1 MIVKFP
7 VASLRRALLA
17 LALGACTGMASAA
30 STFHVELDTSSIAS
44 TGWIDLQFNPGD
56 PSSPL
61 AQASLTGFTG
71 FGDPASAQ
79 VNGNVGGSLAG
90 GYTFVN
96 NDPGGLNEL
105 FHAVDFGG
113 KIGFDVTF
121 SGAADPGAAFGSAF
135 SVALYNQAQTALLGT
150 NDPTGTLVLLN
161 WTPAG
166 TVVPTML
173 SNTIGTSVSAVSAV
187 PETQTWLM
195 RGAGLALMGGMARR
209 RTAMGG

>member
-1 MIVKFP
+1 MIVKLP
-7 VASLRRALLA
+7 VASMRRALLA
-17 LALGACTGMASAA
+17 LALGACASLASAA

-71 FGDPASAQ
+71 FGDSATA
-79 VNGNVGGSLAG
+79 VLTGNAGGSLAG
-90 GYTFVN
+90 GYTWVN
-96 NDPGGLNEL
+96 NDPGGLNAL

-121 SGAADPGAAFGSAF
+121 SGAADPGAAFGSSF
-135 SVALYNQAQTALLGT
+135 YVGLYNQARDTLLGT
-150 NDPTGTLVLLN
+150 NDPSGALVLLN

-166 TVVPTML
+166 TVVPAML
-173 SNTIGTSVSAVSAV
+173 GNTIGTSVAAVSAV
-187 PETQTWLM
+187 PEAETWLM
-195 RGAGLALMGGMARR
+195 LGAGLALVGFARR
-209 RTAMGG
+209 RKLSA

>member
-17 LALGACTGMASAA
+17 LALGACASLASAA
-30 STFHVELDTSSIAS
+30 SSFHVELDTSSLGA
-44 TGWIDLQFNPGD
+44 TGWIDMQFNPGD

-61 AQASLTGFTG
+61 AQASLSGFTG
-71 FGDPASAQ
+71 FGDPGTAQ
-79 VNGNVGGSLAG
+79 INGNVSGSLAG

-96 NDPGGLNEL
+96 NDAGGLNEL
-105 FHAVDFGG
+105 FHAVNFGG
-113 KIGFDVTF
+113 KVGFDVTF
-121 SGAADPGAAFGSAF
+121 SGAADPGAGFGSAF
-135 SVALYNQAQTALLGT
+135 SVALYNQAQDALLGT
-150 NDPTGTLVLLN
+150 NDPTGSLVLLN

-173 SNTIGTSVSAVSAV
+173 SNTIATSVSAVSAV

-195 RGAGLALMGGMARR
+195 LGAGLALMGAVARR
-209 RTAMGG
+209 RAV

>member
-17 LALGACTGMASAA
+17 LALGACASLASAA
-30 STFHVELDTSSIAS
+30 STFHVELDTSSFAS
-44 TGWIDLQFNPGD
+44 TGWIDMQFNPGS

-61 AQASLTGFTG
+61 AQVSLTGFTG
-71 FGDPASAQ
+71 FGDSGTAQ
-79 VNGNVGGSLAG
+79 SSGNVGGSLAC

-96 NDPGGLNEL
+96 NHAGGLNGL
-105 FHAVDFGG
+105 FHAVNFGG

-121 SGAADPGAAFGSAF
+121 SGAADSGAGFGSAF
-135 SVALYNQAQTALLGT
+135 SVALYNQAQDTLLGT
-150 NDPTGTLVLLN
+150 NDPTGSLVLLN

-173 SNTIGTSVSAVSAV
+173 NNTIATSVTAV
-187 PETQTWLM
+187 PEAQTWLM
-195 RGAGLALMGGMARR
+195 LGAGLALVGGIARR
-209 RTAMGG
+209 RKLAA

>member
-17 LALGACTGMASAA
+17 LALGACAGRASAA
-30 STFHVELDTSSIAS
+30 SSYHGELDTSSFGS
-44 TGWIDLQFNPGD
+44 TGWIDLQFNPGG

-79 VNGNVGGSLAG
+79 VNGNVVGSLAG

-96 NDPGGLNEL
+96 NDPGGWNEL
-105 FHAVDFGG
+105 LHAVDFGG

-121 SGAADPGAAFGSAF
+121 SGAADPGAGFGSAF
-135 SVALYNQAQTALLGT
+135 SVALYNQARTALLGT
-150 NDPTGTLVLLN
+150 NDPTGNLVLLN

-195 RGAGLALMGGMARR
+195 LGAGLALMGGMARR

>member
-17 LALGACTGMASAA
+17 LALGACASLASAA
-30 STFHVELDTSSIAS
+30 STFHVELDTSSLGA
-44 TGWIDLQFNPGD
+44 TGWIDMQFNPGD

-61 AQASLTGFTG
+61 AQASLSGFTG
-71 FGDPASAQ
+71 FGDPGTAQ
-79 VNGNVGGSLAG
+79 INGNVSGSLAG

-96 NDPGGLNEL
+96 NDAGGLNEL
-105 FHAVDFGG
+105 FHAVNFGG
-113 KIGFDVTF
+113 KVGFDVTF
-121 SGAADPGAAFGSAF
+121 SGAADPGAGFGSAF
-135 SVALYNQAQTALLGT
+135 SVALYNQAQDALLGT
-150 NDPTGTLVLLN
+150 NDPTGSLVLLN

-173 SNTIGTSVSAVSAV
+173 NNTIATSVSAVSAV

-195 RGAGLALMGGMARR
+195 LGAGLVLLGAVARR
-209 RTAMGG
+209 RAV

>member
-17 LALGACTGMASAA
+17 LALGACASLASAA
-30 STFHVELDTSSIAS
+30 STFHVELDTSSFSS
-44 TGWIDLQFNPGD
+44 TGWIDMQFNPGD

-61 AQASLTGFTG
+61 AQASLSGFTG
-71 FGDPASAQ
+71 FGDSGTAQ
-79 VNGNVGGSLAG
+79 INGNVSGSLAG

-96 NDPGGLNEL
+96 NDAGGLNEL
-105 FHAVDFGG
+105 FHEVNLGG

-121 SGAADPGAAFGSAF
+121 SGAADPGAGFGSAF
-135 SVALYNQAQTALLGT
+135 SVALYNQAQNALLGT
-150 NDPTGTLVLLN
+150 NDPTGSLVLLN

-166 TVVPTML
+166 AVVPTML
-173 SNTIGTSVSAVSAV
+173 NNTIATSVSAVSAV

-195 RGAGLALMGGMARR
+195 LGAGLALMGVVARR
-209 RTAMGG
+209 RAA

>member
-1 MIVKFP
+1 MIVKLP
-7 VASLRRALLA
+7 VASMRRALLA
-17 LALGACTGMASAA
+17 LALGACASLASAA

-71 FGDPASAQ
+71 FGDSATA
-79 VNGNVGGSLAG
+79 VLTGNAGGSLAG
-90 GYTFVN
+90 GYTLVN
-96 NDPGGLNEL
+96 NDPGGLNAL

-121 SGAADPGAAFGSAF
+121 SGAADPGAAFGSSF
-135 SVALYNQAQTALLGT
+135 YVGLYNQARDTLLGT
-150 NDPTGTLVLLN
+150 NDPSGALVLLN

-173 SNTIGTSVSAVSAV
+173 GNTIGTSVAAVSAV
-187 PETQTWLM
+187 PEAETWLM
-195 RGAGLALMGGMARR
+195 LGAGLALVGGAARR
-209 RTAMGG
+209 RQRAA

>member
-17 LALGACTGMASAA
+17 LALGACASLASAA
-30 STFHVELDTSSIAS
+30 STFHVELDTSSFAS
-44 TGWIDLQFNPGD
+44 TGWIDMQFNPGGV
-56 PSSPL
+56 SSPL
-61 AQASLTGFTG
+61 AQVSLSGFTG
-71 FGDPASAQ
+71 FGDASTAQ
-79 VNGNVGGSLAG
+79 LIGNAYGSLAG

-96 NDPGGLNEL
+96 NDGGGRNGL

-121 SGAADPGAAFGSAF
+121 SGAADPGAGFGSAF
-135 SVALYNQAQTALLGT
+135 YVGLYNQAQDAVLGT
-150 NDPTGTLVLLN
+150 DDPSGALVLLN

-173 SNTIGTSVSAVSAV
+173 NNTIGTSVNAVSAV
-187 PETQTWLM
+187 PEAETWLM
-195 RGAGLALMGGMARR
+195 LGAGLALVGGVARR
-209 RTAMGG
+209 RKHAA

>member
-1 MIVKFP
+1 MIVKLP

-17 LALGACTGMASAA
+17 LALGACASLASAA
-30 STFHVELDTSSIAS
+30 STFHVELDTSSFAS

-61 AQASLTGFTG
+61 AQATLSGFTG
-71 FGDPASAQ
+71 FGDPATAQ
-79 VNGNVGGSLAG
+79 TTGNVGGSLAG
-90 GYTFVN
+90 GYTLVN
-96 NDPGGLNEL
+96 NDPGGLNSL

-121 SGAADPGAAFGSAF
+121 SGAADPGAGFGSAF
-135 SVALYNQAQTALLGT
+135 YVALYNQAQDALLGT
-150 NDPTGTLVLLN
+150 NDPTGALVLLN

-173 SNTIGTSVSAVSAV
+173 NNTIGTSVSAVSAV
-187 PETQTWLM
+187 PEAQTWLM
-195 RGAGLALMGGMARR
+195 LGAGLALVGGIARR
-209 RTAMGG
+209 RQRAA